1 MKYPYFSTV
10 DKKTHSEIGRKG
22 GLTRRS
28 KAVQKAWDMADKI
41 KQEYKTGNETHRSL
55 ADKYKISRMTI
66 KRIISS

>member
-28 KAVQKAWDMADKI
+28 KAVQKAWDETERI
-41 KQEYKTGNETHRSL
+41 KKLKKNLSHRKLAKKYNVSL
-55 ADKYKISRMTI
+55 ATI
-66 KRIISS
+66 QRIINS